1 MAVLVVFEIRF
12 SFAFVNA
19 LKVSAADMNK
29 KKMVVNMVT
38 KAPLTRSV
46 AEEAI
51 TRTCSRIQ
59 KVATSVSPVLTHRK
73 LIF

>member
-1 MAVLVVFEIRF
+1 MVVFEIRF

-19 LKVSAADMNK
+19 LKVSAADSK
-29 KKMVVNMVT
+29 TKKMVVNMVT

-51 TRTCSRIQ
+51 TRTGSRIQ

-73 LIF
+73 LNF

>member
-19 LKVSAADMNK
+19 LKVSAADNK
-29 KKMVVNMVT
+29 TKKMVVNMVT
-38 KAPLTRSV
+38 KAPITRSV

-51 TRTCSRIQ
+51 TRTGSRIQ
-59 KVATSVSPVLTHRK
+59 KVATSVSPVLTHWK
-73 LIF
+73 

>member
-19 LKVSAADMNK
+19 LKVSAADSK
-29 KKMVVNMVT
+29 TKKMVVNMVT
-38 KAPLTRSV
+38 KAPITRSV

-51 TRTCSRIQ
+51 TRTGSRIQ
-59 KVATSVSPVLTHRK
+59 KVATSVSPVLTHLK
-73 LIF
+73 LIL

>member
-19 LKVSAADMNK
+19 LKVSAADSK
-29 KKMVVNMVT
+29 TKKMVVNMVT
-38 KAPLTRSV
+38 KAPITRSV

-51 TRTCSRIQ
+51 TRTGSRIQ
-59 KVATSVSPVLTHRK
+59 KVAKSVSPVLTHRK
-73 LIF
+73 